1 MGSFGFADLFV
12 GPLKRADSIFS
23 CNLFPAPPSPEPQSV
38 RTKNRTKQE
47 TRALVR
53 KVSLQTVTFDS
64 GCGWRERTLLTLPG
78 SRTAKRLL
86 KNENHMVLF
95 ARGSEHFVYPSAAPT
110 SSGLNNLQVQSICQ
124 LMSAGRAAGRPEH
137 QNTPPAPSGG
147 PRPLKHIILHYELL
161 LKQVGG
167 G

>member
-1 MGSFGFADLFV
+1 MGPFGFADLFV
-12 GPLKRADSIFS
+12 GSLKLADSIFS
-23 CNLFPAPPSPEPQSV
+23 CNLIPAPPSPEPQSV

-47 TRALVR
+47 AQALVR

-64 GCGWRERTLLTLPG
+64 GCGWRKRTLLTLPG
-78 SRTAKRLL
+78 SRTATQLL
-86 KNENHMVLF
+86 KNETTWCFSPEGPNI
-95 ARGSEHFVYPSAAPT
+95 VYPSAAPT

-124 LMSAGRAAGRPEH
+124 LMSAGGAAGRPEH
-137 QNTPPAPSGG
+137 QNTPPAPSGS